1 MSDASTDEPA
11 DVRLTNA
18 LLRLK
23 VKENKTNFFSLGPLR
38 GHALL
43 FPELFQT
50 TSLGLLGSLFQ
61 KSRIGATAKST
72 LPGFQVHFGAGSFRE
87 RSLFLFFDSVLQFQD
102 REDSSQVLDHGY
114 SISVMGGPHNEIA
127 AAIVFVSAAE
137 GIFIDAIAITNG
149 RGPSMCRLNSS
160 SFIAGDAEE
169 EQMIKN
175 SNISVTALLASC
187 ANIVRGTGVP

>member
-1 MSDASTDEPA
+1 MDDATNDPA

-23 VKENKTNFFSLGPLR
+23 VKGNKTDSFSLGPLH

-61 KSRIGATAKST
+61 RSWIGATRST
-72 LPGFQVHFGAGSFRE
+72 LPGFQVHFGAGRFRE

-102 REDSSQVLDHGY
+102 REHFSQVLDQGTASDY
-114 SISVMGGPHNEIA
+114 NRMRSLTQSV
-127 AAIVFVSAAE
+127 SC
-137 GIFIDAIAITNG
+137 TNFLVELAD
-149 RGPSMCRLNSS
+149 MLNLR
-160 SFIAGDAEE
+160 FAVG
-169 EQMIKN
+169 
-175 SNISVTALLASC
+175 
-187 ANIVRGTGVP
+187 

>member
-1 MSDASTDEPA
+1 VFCEGEVVGVHDQCGCASPSATMSDASTDEPA

-23 VKENKTNFFSLGPLR
+23 VKENKTNLFSLGPLR

-87 RSLFLFFDSVLQFQD
+87 RLLFLFFDSVLQFQD
-102 REDSSQVLDHGY
+102 RKDFSQVLDHGY
-114 SISVMGGPHNEIA
+114 SISVMVDH
-127 AAIVFVSAAE
+127 
-137 GIFIDAIAITNG
+137 IT
-149 RGPSMCRLNSS
+149 RLLPPSPLFQRQKE
-160 SFIAGDAEE
+160 F
-169 EQMIKN
+169 
-175 SNISVTALLASC
+175 
-187 ANIVRGTGVP
+187 